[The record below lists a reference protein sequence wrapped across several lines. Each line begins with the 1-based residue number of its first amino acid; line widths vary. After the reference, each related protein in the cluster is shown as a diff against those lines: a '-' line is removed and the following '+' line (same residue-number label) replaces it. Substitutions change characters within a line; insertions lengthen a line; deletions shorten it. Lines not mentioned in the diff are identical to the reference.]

1 MQLTPDLM
9 LAAYAHGIFPMAEG
23 REVDHVFWVNP
34 EWRGIFPIGGFHISR
49 RLARKLRS
57 GRFEAS
63 LNGAFSEVVAAC
75 ADRNETWINA
85 DLSRVYD
92 DLHAMG
98 AAHSLEIWEG
108 EALAGGV
115 FGLTIGAAFFGES
128 MFSHVTDG
136 SKMALAVLHHR
147 LESGGFRLFDTQ
159 FLTPHLASLGA
170 VEVSRA
176 AYLDMLAGAVHRRA
190 SLHSGG
196 ASSGTGSRFS
206 TGSSASRIRHSSAQ
220 TS

>member
-1 MQLTPDLM
+1 MLRAEDM
-9 LAAYAHGIFPMAEG
+9 LAAYAQGIFPMAEG
-23 REVDHVFWVNP
+23 READEVFWVSP
-34 EWRGIFPIGGFHISR
+34 EQRGIFPIGRFHISR
-49 RLARKLRS
+49 SLARKLRS
-57 GRFEAS
+57 GRHEAS
-63 LNGAFSEVVAAC
+63 LNRAFAEVVTAC
-75 ADRNETWINA
+75 ADRDETWINA
-85 DLSRVYD
+85 DLARVYD

-108 EALAGGV
+108 ETLAGGI

-128 MFSHVTDG
+128 MFSRITDG

-147 LESGGFRLFDTQ
+147 LESRGFRLFDTQ

-170 VEVSRA
+170 IEIPRA
-176 AYLDMLAGAVHRRA
+176 TYLQMLARAVRGRA
-190 SLHSGG
+190 RLHSGG

-206 TGSSASRIRHSSAQ
+206 TGSSLARSRHSSAQ